1 MKDIELAR
9 LFGLPTSTLNDWK
22 SKKNLNG
29 NMKFLLYQFIST
41 MPDEIVK
48 ERIEAIK
55 LLEDIEV
62 VGTQNFIS
70 KVVHLKDKFEIL
82 KEYNHILKRSFTHI
96 THLSS
101 FIRRSKLAFM
111 KNSEDSYI
119 LLHCYL
125 PYNSTSLQ
133 RISYLASTY
142 EQLNAEIN
150 IDKIYLVVNGL
161 KPEEM
166 NPSKY
171 FQNIH
176 NLEILDSSYFT
187 KKLYKRKNI
196 VFWNGIE
203 KSRTIR

>member
-1 MKDIELAR
+1 MKDIELAK

-29 NMKFLLYQFIST
+29 NIKFLLYQFIST
-41 MPDEIVK
+41 MPDEIVQ

-62 VGTQNFIS
+62 IDTQDFIR
-70 KVVHLKDKFEIL
+70 KAVHLKDKFAIL
-82 KEYNHILKRSFTHI
+82 KEYDHILKRNFTDI
-96 THLSS
+96 THLSN
-101 FIRRSKLAFM
+101 FIKRSKLAFM
-111 KNSEDSYI
+111 KNIEDRYI
-119 LLHCYL
+119 LIHCYL
-125 PYNSTSLQ
+125 PYNSNSLQ
-133 RISYLASTY
+133 RISHLASTY

-150 IDKIYLVVNGL
+150 IDKIYLVINGL

-196 VFWNGIE
+196 VFWNGIGN
-203 KSRTIR
+203 